1 MTADPAVSD
10 LRRRV
15 ETLLP
20 QGDSIDPRDIVEAVR
35 CVMSSVSGDV
45 AAVNVDFYREIKA
58 LGQFLDEV
66 KAEIAALRPDEI
78 TAQHLP
84 TAADELEAI
93 VGSTENATNSI
104 FEAVEAIEELAGEMD
119 PAVAGKVTAEV
130 TKVYEAC
137 SFQDITGQRISKVVN
152 ALQHVE
158 NKVRVL
164 LEAFG
169 HETDGAPARQRGA
182 ASERADGKPKRP
194 DEHLMS
200 GPALPDEGVS
210 QDDIDALLNSMD

>member
-1 MTADPAVSD
+1 MTVDPVVSD
-10 LRRRV
+10 LHRRV

-20 QGDSIDPRDIVEAVR
+20 QGDQIDPGDIVEAVR
-35 CVMSSVSGDV
+35 CVMSSVTGDV
-45 AAVNVDFYREIKA
+45 AAVNVNFYREIQA
-58 LGQFLDEV
+58 LGRFLDEV

-93 VGSTENATNSI
+93 VGSTEKATNSI
-104 FEAVEAIEELAGEMD
+104 FEAVETIEELAGEMD
-119 PAVAGKVTAEV
+119 PAVAGKVTNEV

-158 NKVRVL
+158 NKVRGL

-169 HETDGAPARQRGA
+169 HEAEGATAGRPAAVSG
-182 ASERADGKPKRP
+182 RADGKPDRP

-210 QDDIDALLNSMD
+210 QDDIDALLNSLD